1 MNDTGYTQ
9 EEIFEILHDEET
21 PEEVKDYLRNEMF
34 LTWGAYGKLRTA
46 SERSTLAAE
55 RQAAALER
63 IADSLDN
70 LNRIICEIYNR
81 MR

>member
-9 EEIFEILHDEET
+9 EEIYEILQDEET
-21 PEEVKDYLRNEMF
+21 PEEVKDYLRNEMY

-63 IADSLDN
+63 IAETLR
-70 LNRIICEIYNR
+70 RIET
-81 MR
+81 ML